1 MARLTSSW
9 KRLAVQIITPKL
21 SDGVTM
27 GNTSHLQKGTPL
39 TSSRLLAICHQN
51 SISETPTANIRG
63 LIVKPKIVFN
73 KNKHMKKSII
83 LLMALTMCFAVNAQE
98 IEKID
103 KFASGYINGTYMN
116 KYKTIDGVLYAVGYE
131 GTKDWILVRYPAGSR
146 NTTYN
151 VHTNCR
157 RIARGAFEG
166 AAYLREIYLP
176 ETVSFIGEDAFI
188 GCTSLQGIYF
198 GESSPSAVRGIE
210 ANESNKDA
218 AEEVARYNLSGH
230 PCSPNEKGVQIIVY
244 SDFSAQTVIVD

>member
-1 MARLTSSW
+1 MRKVLF
-9 KRLAVQIITPKL
+9 L
-21 SDGVTM
+21 
-27 GNTSHLQKGTPL
+27 
-39 TSSRLLAICHQN
+39 LLALVM
-51 SISETPTANIRG
+51 STA
-63 LIVKPKIVFN
+63 
-73 KNKHMKKSII
+73 
-83 LLMALTMCFAVNAQE
+83 TNAQE

-103 KFASGYINGTYMN
+103 KFVSGYINGTYMN

-151 VHTNCR
+151 VHPNCR

-176 ETVSFIGEDAFI
+176 ETVSFIGEDAFA

-210 ANESNKDA
+210 GSSNDTS
-218 AEEVARYNLSGH
+218 EEVARYNLSGR
-230 PCSPNEKGVQIIVY
+230 PCSPSDKGVQIIVY
-244 SDFSAQTVIVD
+244 SDFTTKTVISD

>member
-1 MARLTSSW
+1 MRKVLF
-9 KRLAVQIITPKL
+9 L
-21 SDGVTM
+21 
-27 GNTSHLQKGTPL
+27 
-39 TSSRLLAICHQN
+39 LLALVM
-51 SISETPTANIRG
+51 STA
-63 LIVKPKIVFN
+63 
-73 KNKHMKKSII
+73 
-83 LLMALTMCFAVNAQE
+83 TNAQE

-146 NTTYN
+146 ATAYT
-151 VHTNCR
+151 VHPNCR

-176 ETVSFIGEDAFI
+176 ETVSFIGEDAFA

-198 GESSPSAVRGIE
+198 DESSPSAVRGIE
-210 ANESNKDA
+210 VDGTHTGE

-230 PCSPNEKGVQIIVY
+230 PCSPNDKGVQIIVY
-244 SDFSAQTVIVD
+244 SDFTTRTIIVN